1 MYTFKNNFNKLNV
14 NLVTWCLHED
24 TSKQPGNNIAKNSKI
39 KQTPATGLKLIS
51 RNQKFI
57 HLEK

>member
-1 MYTFKNNFNKLNV
+1 MYKFKNNFNKLNV

-24 TSKQPGNNIAKNSKI
+24 TCKKPGNNMLYLSI
-39 KQTPATGLKLIS
+39 KQTPATRLKLIS

>member
-1 MYTFKNNFNKLNV
+1 MYTFNYNFNKLNV
-14 NLVTWCLHED
+14 NLVTWYLHDD
-24 TSKQPGNNIAKNSKI
+24 TSKQHGKNMLYLSI